1 MSDKKEYGKI
11 YRRDTLLKNTKPK
24 KKNEKNRKKSAC
36 VNFRVTPEEKEIIF
50 NRIRLSGLNI
60 QDYVAQSC
68 MYNQISVV
76 GNIKTFDAIKNEM
89 KLIDEHL
96 LTLKSVDELELEKLE
111 CLRMILEILDG
122 FYKNCDS

>member
-1 MSDKKEYGKI
+1 MSDSKEHGKI

-24 KKNEKNRKKSAC
+24 KKDEKNRKKSAC

-50 NRIRLSGLNI
+50 NRIRLSGMKI

-76 GNIKTFDAIKNEM
+76 GNIKTFDAIRNDM
-89 KLIDEHL
+89 RVIDEHL

-111 CLRMILEILDG
+111 SLRMILEILDG
-122 FYKNCDS
+122 FYKNDDF